1 MIKTARQDVKDTY
14 LYDFNLFRHLRNK
27 CWSCSCRLLFP
38 PRPRGE
44 QEKGD
49 EKTGPCA
56 LDFRQQNDYI
66 LLMYGI
72 WTIKNRL
79 VGNVGVG
86 LSMQRG
92 ESYSPF

>member
-1 MIKTARQDVKDTY
+1 MSECGCACNDLAVE
-14 LYDFNLFRHLRNK
+14 LFNLD
-27 CWSCSCRLLFP
+27 
-38 PRPRGE
+38 RPRGE

-72 WTIKNRL
+72 
-79 VGNVGVG
+79 
-86 LSMQRG
+86 
-92 ESYSPF
+92 